1 MEKLYLNDLLHFSK
15 EEYESIKI
23 KFNQSN
29 GQDDPMELY
38 QDNPDIVNNQWLF
51 WRNKQR
57 YFKV

>member
-29 GQDDPMELY
+29 GYDDPMDLY
-38 QDNPDIVNNQWLF
+38 QYNPDIVESHKDELEKSENQ
-51 WRNKQR
+51 R
-57 YFKV
+57 